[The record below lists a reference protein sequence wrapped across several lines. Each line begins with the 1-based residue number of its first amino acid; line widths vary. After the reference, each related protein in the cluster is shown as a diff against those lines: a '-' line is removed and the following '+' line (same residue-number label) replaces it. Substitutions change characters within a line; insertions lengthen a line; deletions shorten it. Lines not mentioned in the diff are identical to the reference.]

1 MELEEFIEE
10 NLENVSEWV
19 FSCAQYALRNFTHEV
34 ELHKVKNK
42 KYRGI
47 KFRGKKPR
55 TPNGLPAYPSRS
67 LIRRHEEIL
76 QRHKLRLTAWESL
89 PERPE
94 DYYIEVPVDIDD
106 DDTLHD
112 GRTVDKDYRDENGS
126 FFVDL
131 RLRWFEGELF
141 NYSGDPQYD
150 QDHRGYWSSSSVEWC
165 ATKKQSR
172 EIAKD
177 MLTDLFNN
185 IPEGEEDENN

>member
-34 ELHKVKNK
+34 TENET
-42 KYRGI
+42 
-47 KFRGKKPR
+47 
-55 TPNGLPAYPSRS
+55 TPAEFLSG
-67 LIRRHEEIL
+67 E
-76 QRHKLRLTAWESL
+76 
-89 PERPE
+89 
-94 DYYIEVPVDIDD
+94 D
-106 DDTLHD
+106 DDTIHD
-112 GRTVDKDYRDENGS
+112 GRTVDDEHRDENES

-141 NYSGDPQYD
+141 NYSGNPQCD
-150 QDHRGYWSSSSVEWC
+150 QTHKGYWSANSVEWC

-177 MLTDLFNN
+177 MLTDLFNE
-185 IPEGEEDENN
+185 IPEGEEDGET